1 MVGDAQATRRRL
13 LDAAAEEFSAYG
25 VAGARVDR
33 IAAAARSNKAQIYHY
48 FGSKDGLFD
57 AVFNDLIVATVR
69 EVPIDP
75 ADLSGY
81 AGRLF
86 DGYERNPWLGRLAV
100 WYRLERADTDPPL
113 EAMVRSSQ
121 DKVAA
126 ISLAQKAG
134 TLSKHFA
141 AADLLALVVT
151 LSAMWTMMGLEFSG
165 AAIAQSAKH
174 RRRVVTDAVTAR
186 LAA

>member
-1 MVGDAQATRRRL
+1 
-13 LDAAAEEFSAYG
+13 
-25 VAGARVDR
+25 
-33 IAAAARSNKAQIYHY
+33 
-48 FGSKDGLFD
+48 
-57 AVFNDLIVATVR
+57 
-69 EVPIDP
+69 VPIDP

-86 DGYERNPWLGRLAV
+86 DGYEQNPWIARLAI

-126 ISLAQKAG
+126 ISRAQKAG

-141 AADLLALVVT
+141 AADLLALVVA
-151 LSAMWTMMGLEFSG
+151 LSAMWTTMGLEFSG

-174 RRRVVTDAVTAR
+174 RRRVVTDAVTVL

>member
-25 VAGARVDR
+25 IAGARVDR
-33 IAAAARSNKAQIYHY
+33 IATTARSNKAQIYHY

-57 AVFNDLIVATVR
+57 AVFNDLFVATVR

-75 ADLSGY
+75 DDLSGY

-86 DGYERNPWLGRLAV
+86 DGYEQNPWLGRLAI

-113 EAMVRSSQ
+113 AAMVSSSQ

-126 ISLAQKAG
+126 ISRAQKAG
-134 TLSKHFA
+134 RLSKHFA
-141 AADLLALVVT
+141 AGDLLALVVT
-151 LSAMWTMMGLEFSG
+151 LSAMWTMMGREFSG
-165 AAIAQSAKH
+165 TTNAQSAKH
-174 RRRVVTDAVTAR
+174 RRRVVTDAVTAL